1 MSESVGKINLDLEVN
16 HDQFNNQIKE
26 IGSNAESS
34 LGGIFKNLGE
44 TIAAAFAVDKLFEFG
59 KESIRL
65 ASNLNEVQNVVDVTF
80 GNMSEEINKFADNA
94 ITQFGMS
101 DFYAKKFTSTMGA
114 MLKSSGFTGQ
124 GLVDMSE
131 GITTLAGNMASFYN
145 ISQEDAFD
153 KLRSGMMGMIRP
165 LEEMGIKMTEVDL
178 KNFALAKGFKVPYQS
193 MDQATQTLVRYN
205 YIMAH
210 TKDIQGDYARTSQSW
225 ANQTRLL
232 SQEWDKFKET
242 FGSGLINILSNAL
255 KGFNA
260 FILKIQVASEYFKA
274 FTSLV
279 FGDAQA
285 TSKSTDSTNKL
296 ADATTK
302 AGDAAATAAKK
313 VSGSLGSFDQLNIIG
328 QKAADAL
335 GGVSD
340 DLGDVGSVDLGKT
353 EKKANIGLAFPID
366 LKQIQASINEIL
378 TPLKNI
384 NFKPL
389 IDSFDN
395 LKTTL
400 KPFTKDLFDGLKW
413 FYDNILVPFAKWTI
427 EKLIP
432 AFLNDFADVLK
443 ALHPLIETAKP
454 LLNWLWL
461 EFLKPLGEWTGGVII
476 QTLNNLLPA
485 LTKIGKWISENKETI
500 KNCTEVI
507 IGFFAAWQTV
517 KLMAFIQMSGGV
529 ITVSKDLILWIG
541 ATSKALYEMV
551 TAYGAAMVAKLS
563 DKAETIYL
571 TLLYAKDFVV
581 SITAST
587 TALIKQA
594 AQWVWTT
601 TCMVANKVAM
611 IVSTIATEGL
621 AAAMGILNAVM
632 ELNPFVLIAT
642 LVIAIGAALYYAYT
656 HSETFRK
663 AVDVGWKFIKE
674 VAMDVWN
681 WISDKLSS
689 FWKWINDTA
698 IPSIKWFSDAVVNA
712 FKAIGDFG
720 KNIWTSIKDAF
731 KDGINTVIDLV
742 NWFIDKINKIQISI
756 PKVDIPGFG
765 EVGGNTIGFDLKSIP
780 RLASGGLISAPTLA
794 MVGDNRNARMDPEV
808 VSPLSQLQNM
818 MNSSNQGIIQVLM
831 MILNA
836 IEQQVP
842 TLEIDGQKLSRIL
855 KQYNLEENNRTGK
868 RMVTVGGI
876 FV

>member
-80 GNMSEEINKFADNA
+80 GNMSEEINKFTDNA

-101 DFYAKKFTSTMGA
+101 DFYAKKFTSIMGA

-242 FGSGLINILSNAL
+242 LGSGLINILSNAL

-260 FILKIQVASEYFKA
+260 FILKIQVAAEYFKA

-340 DLGDVGSVDLGKT
+340 NLGDVGSVDLGKAST
-353 EKKANIGLAFPID
+353 GKNDAEVDPNKLKPMKDMLDNIKSTYSQIAAYLKDTFAPTFSNVLGDFKPIIDEFKMTLGKVFKDISTLGAPLKSWITSDLIPFWQNSISKMYQIGSGLFESVIKVFNDIETTVMPILQNLITKGLPFLTSFSMGASDVFMSIFNLVKFVFDTIYSGVISPVLKLLSKIIVDTLNIIYGFWNKFGKDIVKD
-366 LKQIQASINEIL
+366 LVDTFNSVKTIFSSLWNGFLGPVWTYLVQQLTWFWNKHLKGLVESLTNFIGILVTAVLEIL
-378 TPLKNI
+378 NKFIL
-384 NFKPL
+384 PL
-389 IDSFDN
+389 IDFLVKLLAPGFTVVFRIIIDII
-395 LKTTL
+395 LTL
-400 KPFTKDLFDGLKW
+400 LAVISDAVQGIMEYL
-413 FYDNILVPFAKWTI
+413 
-427 EKLIP
+427 
-432 AFLNDFADVLK
+432 
-443 ALHPLIETAKP
+443 
-454 LLNWLWL
+454 
-461 EFLKPLGEWTGGVII
+461 GGVIDF
-476 QTLNNLLPA
+476 
-485 LTKIGKWISENKETI
+485 LTGIFTGNWGKAWKGIEEIFTGSINFMTGIMKGFI
-500 KNCTEVI
+500 NI
-507 IGFFAAWQTV
+507 I
-517 KLMAFIQMSGGV
+517 I
-529 ITVSKDLILWIG
+529 
-541 ATSKALYEMV
+541 
-551 TAYGAAMVAKLS
+551 
-563 DKAETIYL
+563 
-571 TLLYAKDFVV
+571 
-581 SITAST
+581 
-587 TALIKQA
+587 
-594 AQWVWTT
+594 
-601 TCMVANKVAM
+601 
-611 IVSTIATEGL
+611 
-621 AAAMGILNAVM
+621 
-632 ELNPFVLIAT
+632 
-642 LVIAIGAALYYAYT
+642 
-656 HSETFRK
+656 
-663 AVDVGWKFIKE
+663 
-674 VAMDVWN
+674 
-681 WISDKLSS
+681 
-689 FWKWINDTA
+689 
-698 IPSIKWFSDAVVNA
+698 
-712 FKAIGDFG
+712 
-720 KNIWTSIKDAF
+720 
-731 KDGINTVIDLV
+731 DGINLLIRDL
-742 NWFIDKINKIQISI
+742 NLIKIPDLELPGIGKISGFGFNIPEI
-756 PKVDIPGFG
+756 PK
-765 EVGGNTIGFDLKSIP
+765 
-780 RLASGGLISAPTLA
+780 LASGGLISAPTLA